1 MSQKKVG
8 NSVNSIVQGDA
19 LKLNYGLTATVQF
32 SFTGS
37 NSLTF
42 SLPQDYGSAGWG
54 LITDGNGNLSFGTVS
69 GGGTINGS
77 GTTPSLALW
86 TGTQSLGSSVIR
98 ETNSQLLF
106 PGGSTAVPAI
116 SFINDTDTGIYR
128 SANNKIGF
136 VGNNELI
143 GQIGYNET
151 YFNAG
156 NNQIYMSNSSMSING
171 GDNGVTIAGTISYTG
186 TNINAYD
193 LIMMNWDNTLIG
205 VPQTSIIGPTGA
217 QGPQGP
223 TGAMGATFWGGPT
236 GSVGATGATG
246 PQGVTG
252 STGSTGAGVGDMT
265 PQTLADGATVS
276 WNYANGFNAQVTIN
290 GSRNISI
297 TGMTAGAYGTL
308 LITQGSTGSYRLNF
322 TASHKFPGG
331 TYSFTPT
338 GGKTDIYAF
347 YYNGSNFYWTYNLNY

>member
-19 LKLNYGLTATVQF
+19 LKLNYGLTSTVQF

-54 LITDGNGNLSFGTVS
+54 LITDGNGNLSFGTIS
-69 GGGTINGS
+69 DANTLSGS

-86 TGTQSLGSSVIR
+86 SGTHSLGSSTLR
-98 ETNSQLLF
+98 EVNSQLLF
-106 PGGSTAVPAI
+106 PGGSTAAPAI
-116 SFINDTDTGIYR
+116 SFITDTDTGIYR

-186 TNINAYD
+186 TNIKC
-193 LIMMNWDNTLIG
+193 I
-205 VPQTSIIGPTGA
+205 
-217 QGPQGP
+217 
-223 TGAMGATFWGGPT
+223 
-236 GSVGATGATG
+236 
-246 PQGVTG
+246 
-252 STGSTGAGVGDMT
+252 
-265 PQTLADGATVS
+265 
-276 WNYANGFNAQVTIN
+276 
-290 GSRNISI
+290 
-297 TGMTAGAYGTL
+297 
-308 LITQGSTGSYRLNF
+308 
-322 TASHKFPGG
+322 
-331 TYSFTPT
+331 
-338 GGKTDIYAF
+338 
-347 YYNGSNFYWTYNLNY
+347 